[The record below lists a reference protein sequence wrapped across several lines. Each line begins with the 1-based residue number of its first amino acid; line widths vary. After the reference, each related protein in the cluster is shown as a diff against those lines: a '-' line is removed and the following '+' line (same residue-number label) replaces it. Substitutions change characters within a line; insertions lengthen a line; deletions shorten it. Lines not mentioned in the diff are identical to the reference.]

1 MKRVIKMQIVF
12 AVITLVLM
20 TLFIVFVVNPRRA
33 NATEIQPQFED
44 YKWGSTFDEVKEI
57 IISKGH
63 HIDPRFTQPDLG
75 IMISSDKILGWEV
88 KVYFHFTSKT
98 RKLYMVS
105 LFWDKLETAMV
116 CDSLLRILTKKYG
129 PAEFDKDEGR
139 YWWQGESVSLCLSL
153 TRAKKKLHLM
163 YLSEKYSK
171 LSIQENSEITE
182 AQEEED
188 EDKL

>member
-20 TLFIVFVVNPRRA
+20 ALFIVFGVNPRRA

-44 YKWGSTFDEVKEI
+44 YKWGSTFDEVKEM

-63 HIDPRFTQPDLG
+63 HMDPRFTQPDLG
-75 IMISSDKILGWEV
+75 TMISSDKILGWEV
-88 KVYFHFTSKT
+88 KVYFHFTPKT
-98 RKLYMVS
+98 QKLYQVS
-105 LFWDKLETAMV
+105 LSWDELGTV
-116 CDSLLRILTKKYG
+116 IVYDSLLRILTKKYG
-129 PAEFDKDEGR
+129 PPEIDKKDEKL
-139 YWWQGESVSLCLSL
+139 YWQRESVSLCLSL
-153 TRAKKKLHLM
+153 TRTKKKLHLM

-171 LSIQENSEITE
+171 LNMQECSEIAETQEKE
-182 AQEEED
+182 A